1 MASVTT
7 NAVVDIFKKV
17 YGKAND
23 LRPKG
28 DIIDEIFPFE
38 EGKLVGDKYVED
50 FVLGDSVGITWA
62 GTSQDALD
70 RKSVV

>member
-7 NAVVDIFKKV
+7 NQVVDIFKKV

-28 DIIDEIFPFE
+28 DIID
-38 EGKLVGDKYVED
+38 D
-50 FVLGDSVGITWA
+50 
-62 GTSQDALD
+62 LD
-70 RKSVV
+70 QAIRRTQ